1 MPSAFV
7 LINVGA
13 SSEDNVLTQIKGVG
27 GVKEAYV
34 SYGMYD
40 LIVKIT
46 TETMDELK
54 TIVSRKI
61 RSLDKVL
68 WTSSL
73 IIVEE

>member
-54 TIVSRKI
+54 TIISRKI